1 MTRIFLSMNLPK
13 FRLLAIGLCILVQS
27 ISSLAEPSREPPFIL
42 PGRSEVSK
50 LRSGIIELSTGVV
63 RFELFPEIAPWH
75 VANLK
80 WLADQGFFKNR
91 MIDTVKEGYILQ
103 FGRLNR
109 DEFARFV
116 YSIPPEFNDRK
127 HDRGTIGMARLPDE
141 KNPSRESSSTQ
152 LHILLKDVHKMD
164 GNYTPFGRV
173 VDGMDLLERA
183 QVGDRIRNLI
193 VYVRK

>member
-1 MTRIFLSMNLPK
+1 MTRIFLSMNSAK
-13 FRLLAIGLCILVQS
+13 IRLLAIGLLFFTTTFNSQ
-27 ISSLAEPSREPPFIL
+27 AEPSREPPFIL
-42 PGRSEVSK
+42 PNKTEVSK
-50 LRSGIIELSTGVV
+50 LRSGIIELSSGVV
-63 RFELFPEIAPWH
+63 RFELYPEIAPWH

-91 MIDTVKEGYILQ
+91 TIDTVRQGYILQ

-109 DEFARFV
+109 DEFARFI

-173 VDGMDLLERA
+173 VDGIDLLEHA

>member
-1 MTRIFLSMNLPK
+1 MTRIFLSMNLAK
-13 FRLLAIGLCILVQS
+13 IRLLAIVLLILIGS
-27 ISSLAEPSREPPFIL
+27 FNSLAEPSREPPFIL
-42 PGRSEVSK
+42 PGRAEVSK

-80 WLADQGFFKNR
+80 WLADQGFFMDR
-91 MIDTVKEGYILQ
+91 MIDTVKQGYILQ

-173 VDGMDLLERA
+173 IDGMDLLERA

-193 VYVRK
+193 VYVRR